1 MNAAIVVDASVVI
14 KWVLN
19 EPGRE
24 HAAALLDEYEGGR
37 IDLIA
42 PRLLMTEVASALSK
56 RCRRKE
62 LSPKGAEQAFR
73 LIEARRPLLT
83 DEPGELRFALSFS
96 LERQVSV
103 FDALYVGLAILRR
116 CDFVT
121 ADRRLYRSVARH
133 YPFARLLSQ
142 IT

>member
-1 MNAAIVVDASVVI
+1 MSTAIVVDASVVI

-24 HAAALLDEYEGGR
+24 EAAALLDGYEGGR

-42 PRLLMTEVASALSK
+42 PRMLMTEVASALSK
-56 RCRRKE
+56 RCRRRE
-62 LSPKGAEQAFR
+62 LSVARAEQAFH
-73 LIEARRPLLT
+73 LIEARRPLLS
-83 DEPGELRFALSFS
+83 DEPDELRFAFSFS
-96 LERQVSV
+96 MNYQISV
-103 FDALYVGLAILRR
+103 FDALYVCLAIVRR

-133 YPFARLLSQ
+133 YPFTRLLS
-142 IT
+142 